1 MEAESALGVYQMRDQ
16 RNPTPPFAK
25 LDQVLR
31 RQRRLW
37 ALNAFVTFALFAG
50 IAVAA
55 SSLAGWV

>member
-1 MEAESALGVYQMRDQ
+1 MRDQ